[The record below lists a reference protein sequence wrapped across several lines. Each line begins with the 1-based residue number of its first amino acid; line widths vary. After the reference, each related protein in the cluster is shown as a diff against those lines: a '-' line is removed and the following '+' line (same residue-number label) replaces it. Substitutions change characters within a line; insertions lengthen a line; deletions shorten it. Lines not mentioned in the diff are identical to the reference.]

1 MSIEKLKQL
10 PKQYIEISGKKL
22 TELTTG
28 KFYVGTGEVKNN
40 DILTRILELYHYCYP
55 SDTSLKYFDSF
66 IEELNT
72 IELEEKELGELDD
85 ELLSKF
91 SNIAN
96 RAKYSFVSLKRVKN
110 RGLVKVCYYNA
121 IIFAEFIFKKTGKWP
136 DRDFLVESIVNRDS
150 ADRVGWAI
158 NASQAKLRGI
168 DLQYKKDQVNLD
180 FLIGEAPKIT
190 PAEADL

>member
-10 PKQYIEISGKKL
+10 PKQYLEISGKKL
-22 TELTTG
+22 IELTTG
-28 KFYVGTGEVKNN
+28 KFYLGTGEVRNN
-40 DILTRILELYHYCYP
+40 DMLTRVLELFHYCYP
-55 SDTSLKYFDSF
+55 ADISLKHFDSF
-66 IEELNT
+66 IKELAS
-72 IELEEKELGELDD
+72 IEAEEKELGELDN
-85 ELLSKF
+85 ELMKKF
-91 SNIAN
+91 ANIAN
-96 RAKYSFVSLKRVKN
+96 RAKYSFVSLKRVNN

-136 DRDFLVESIVNRDS
+136 DRDFLVESMRNKGS

-158 NASQAKLRGI
+158 NSSQAKLRGI

-180 FLIGEAPKIT
+180 FLIGEAPKIV